1 MDPAAKA
8 EFTAELFETYHG
20 VKIDVEYS
28 VKSEI
33 KVSTNLSQ
41 TELPCEKVLPTSLQK
56 EVAPLFP
63 SCVLA
68 FLDEF
73 KPKQKQTKNHMT
85 KVR

>member
-1 MDPAAKA
+1 MPFSFDLRPTVGPAAKA

-41 TELPCEKVLPTSLQK
+41 T
-56 EVAPLFP
+56 
-63 SCVLA
+63 
-68 FLDEF
+68 
-73 KPKQKQTKNHMT
+73 
-85 KVR
+85 

>member
-33 KVSTNLSQ
+33 KVSSKHQSQ
-41 TELPCEKVLPTSLQK
+41 PNRIALRKSFTDVTTERGCST
-56 EVAPLFP
+56 FP
-63 SCVLA
+63 VVRSCV
-68 FLDEF
+68 F
-73 KPKQKQTKNHMT
+73 
-85 KVR
+85 R

>member
-33 KVSTNLSQ
+33 KVSTNLSKQ
-41 TELPCEKVLPTSLQK
+41 NCLANKFYRRHYRKRLLHFSRR
-56 EVAPLFP
+56 
-63 SCVLA
+63 A
-68 FLDEF
+68 FLRF
-73 KPKQKQTKNHMT
+73 
-85 KVR
+85 

>member
-41 TELPCEKVLPTSLQK
+41 TGIALRKSFTDVTTERGCLTFSV
-56 EVAPLFP
+56 VR
-63 SCVLA
+63 SCVI
-68 FLDEF
+68 
-73 KPKQKQTKNHMT
+73 
-85 KVR
+85 R